1 LIPRILLAQIGARRS
16 YAVPRILYRAGL
28 LHEFHT
34 DIVTPQFLS
43 RFPLKWI
50 EHFPDLKR
58 LQNREVGIPHGKIVE
73 YPRIG
78 YEYWLRRKRSKSET
92 DLARTFNWV
101 GTAFCRRVLRHGLAG
116 ATAVHCFDGAAL
128 EIFQQARTQKL
139 TTILEQTQ
147 TPYAIDGQL
156 MRVEEAK
163 FPGWRTS
170 AAPESVVAARARRQ
184 IAEWQL
190 ADVILCGSNFVK
202 KGIRLCGGPVEKCT
216 VVPYGVLK
224 LKRTAGPRPLHRPL
238 RVLTVGRV
246 ELRKGSHLV
255 LEAAKRLGKDA
266 EFRMVGPI
274 CVDDAHASLLSQHV
288 KLWGGV
294 PRREVAEH
302 YAWADVFLLPSIS
315 EGSAG
320 VCYES
325 LAEGLPLIVSE
336 NTGSVIENGVQGFI
350 TSAGDAD
357 SIVQAICRLKESP
370 GLHGQMSENASLLA
384 AQYTIEGYSER
395 LLAAVL
401 GGQFSPSSVLKD
413 LDPRLTQCA

>member
-1 LIPRILLAQIGARRS
+1 MISRILLAQIGARRN

-34 DIVTPQFLS
+34 DIATPQFLS

-50 EHFPDLKR
+50 EHFPDLMR
-58 LQNREVGIPHGKIVE
+58 LHNRQVGIPRRKIVE
-73 YPRIG
+73 YPGIG
-78 YEYWLRRKRSKSET
+78 YEYWLRRKRSKTEN
-92 DLARTFNWV
+92 DFARTFNWM
-101 GTAFCRRVLRHGLAG
+101 GNEFCRRVLRHGLAG

-147 TPYAIDGQL
+147 APYAIDGQL
-156 MRVEEAK
+156 MRAEEAR

-170 AAPESVVAARARRQ
+170 AAPESVVAARAGRQ

-202 KGIRLCGGPVEKCT
+202 KGIQLCGGPAEKCT
-216 VVPYGVLK
+216 VVPYGILR
-224 LKRTAGPRPLHRPL
+224 LKRAVGPRHLHRPL

-255 LEAAKRLGKDA
+255 LEAAKLLGKDA

-274 CVDDAHASLLSQHV
+274 CVDDAHARLLSQHV
-288 KLWGGV
+288 RLWGGV
-294 PRREVAEH
+294 PRREVAKH

-336 NTGSVIENGVQGFI
+336 NTGSVVENGVQGFI
-350 TSAGDAD
+350 TPAGDAD
-357 SIVQAICRLKESP
+357 SIVQAIRRFTELP
-370 GLHGQMSENASLLA
+370 GIYAQMSENATLLA
-384 AQYTIEGYSER
+384 AQYTIERYSER
-395 LLAAVL
+395 LLAAVP
-401 GGQFSPSSVLKD
+401 GGQVSPSPVLGD
-413 LDPRLTQCA
+413 SEPQLTQCE